1 MKTTLRNLALTP
13 IAFALFVKD
22 ENASR
27 KAARIR
33 RYEGEAYAAMIAE
46 SQAKIGP
53 YKPHSCPTQ
62 IWA

>member
-1 MKTTLRNLALTP
+1 MKTKIKTLALTP
-13 IAFALFVKD
+13 IAFAIFYQ
-22 ENASR
+22 EERERR

-33 RYEGEAYAAMIAE
+33 QYEGEAYAAMIAE

-53 YKPHSCPTQ
+53 YKPQTCPTQ